1 MKIAKE
7 KDEEVVE
14 EMKNAGVKVLRG
26 NEWQVEGNLVLK
38 EERIYIL
45 KNEELRVEII
55 WLYYNIPA
63 PEYGGRQKTMEL
75 VMRKYWCLGVTKDI
89 EKYVNR
95 YNICQRMKNQIK
107 TLVGNLMAN
116 KVLEKLWTYC
126 RVDFITKLL
135 LVKVSEEFREK
146 LAKIEVSFS
155 EGETLKE
162 E

>member
-45 KNEELRVEII
+45 KNKELRVEII

-63 PEYGGRQKTMEL
+63 PEYGGR
-75 VMRKYWCLGVTKDI
+75 
-89 EKYVNR
+89 
-95 YNICQRMKNQIK
+95 
-107 TLVGNLMAN
+107 
-116 KVLEKLWTYC
+116 
-126 RVDFITKLL
+126 
-135 LVKVSEEFREK
+135 
-146 LAKIEVSFS
+146 
-155 EGETLKE
+155 
-162 E
+162 